1 MDNKD
6 ILEATL
12 TRIHDWIKSAD
23 QKAGT
28 FFALEGLFI
37 TLVLPS
43 SILWVKNILQEGHS
57 FSFFAGVGAIVVLL
71 FSFLKVLVVITPR
84 LNRKGVAKSL
94 LYFGDISKRKLPDFK
109 EKVKLLTPEKYRE
122 QLVEQIHT
130 SSLIATSKHEH
141 IRDSILSFL
150 LTLVLSFTSFAI
162 YLYGY

>member
-12 TRIHDWIKSAD
+12 ARIHDWIKSAD
-23 QKAGT
+23 QKAAT

-37 TLVLPS
+37 TLVFPS
-43 SILWVKNILQEGHS
+43 SILWVKNILQEGHHL
-57 FSFFAGVGAIVVLL
+57 SFFAGVSAIVVLL
-71 FSFLKVLVVITPR
+71 FSLYKVSVVITPR
-84 LNRKGVAKSL
+84 LNRKGATKSL

-109 EKVKLLTPEKYRE
+109 EKIKMLTPERYRE

-141 IRDSILSFL
+141 IRDSIISFL
-150 LTLVLSFTSFAI
+150 LTLVLLVTSFAI
-162 YLYGY
+162 YIYGY